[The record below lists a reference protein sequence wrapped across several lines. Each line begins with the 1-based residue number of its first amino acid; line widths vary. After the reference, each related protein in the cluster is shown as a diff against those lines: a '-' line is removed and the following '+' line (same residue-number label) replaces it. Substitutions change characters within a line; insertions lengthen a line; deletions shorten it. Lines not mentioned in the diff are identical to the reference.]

1 VVFILDR
8 AGLVGADGP
17 THHGTFDL
25 TYLRLIPNMVIMAPK
40 DEAELRD
47 MLFTAVNYKNG
58 PVAIRYPRGSALGVE
73 LKEGFN
79 ELQIAKAEKISSGQD
94 VAFLAVGSMVE
105 YAKKASLKLLADG
118 IHAEVINMRF
128 IKPLD
133 KELLD
138 EIAARFDKVV
148 TLEESTLTGGFGSGV
163 LEYFSE
169 KNYKK
174 DILRIGLPDK
184 FVDHGTQEEL
194 HKILGIDPD
203 GIIEKVKLFLSK
215 KINTGIVA

>member
-1 VVFILDR
+1 
-8 AGLVGADGP
+8 
-17 THHGTFDL
+17 
-25 TYLRLIPNMVIMAPK
+25 
-40 DEAELRD
+40 
-47 MLFTAVNYKNG
+47 
-58 PVAIRYPRGSALGVE
+58 
-73 LKEGFN
+73 
-79 ELQIAKAEKISSGQD
+79 
-94 VAFLAVGSMVE
+94 MVE